1 MVLGLEL
8 VYVVLHEGVLLR
20 SELLE
25 NVGEEVLDVF
35 DLMRSGQETAFF
47 LGGVLI
53 RRLLEVEDGV
63 VVSEDVDFL
72 DVIELSGL
80 YLK

>member
-1 MVLGLEL
+1 MILGLKL
-8 VYVVLHEGVLLR
+8 VYVVLHEGVLLGA
-20 SELLE
+20 ELLE

-35 DLMRSGQETAFF
+35 DLVGSSQETALF

-53 RRLLEVEDGV
+53 RRLLEVEDGI

-80 YLK
+80 Y